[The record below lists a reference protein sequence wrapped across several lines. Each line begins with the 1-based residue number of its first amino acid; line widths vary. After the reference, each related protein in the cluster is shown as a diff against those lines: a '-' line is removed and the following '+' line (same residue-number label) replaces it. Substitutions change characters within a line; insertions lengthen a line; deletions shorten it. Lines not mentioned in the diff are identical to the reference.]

1 MHISKSLITALA
13 LIGSQAAAEDA
24 GPFLTVDLNAQAT
37 WEAGCLLTFLIDNAH
52 PSEIESAVFETVLF
66 DQAGQVDRLTLFD
79 FGALPAGRPRVRQF
93 QLDGLACE
101 DLGKVL
107 INGASTCRVDGKD
120 SAICGQSLKLRSSTA
135 AELIG

>member
-1 MHISKSLITALA
+1 MLVSRSLVAALA
-13 LIGSQAAAEDA
+13 LICSHAAAEEA
-24 GPFLTVDLNAQAT
+24 GPFLTVHLNAQAT
-37 WEAGCLLTFLIDNAH
+37 GEAGCLLTFLIDNAH
-52 PSEIESAVFETVLF
+52 PDEIESTVFETVLF
-66 DQAGQVDRLTLFD
+66 DKEGQVDRLTLFD

-107 INGASTCRVDGKD
+107 INGASTCRVGGKD
-120 SAICGQSLKLRSSTA
+120 SAICTDSLKLHSSTA